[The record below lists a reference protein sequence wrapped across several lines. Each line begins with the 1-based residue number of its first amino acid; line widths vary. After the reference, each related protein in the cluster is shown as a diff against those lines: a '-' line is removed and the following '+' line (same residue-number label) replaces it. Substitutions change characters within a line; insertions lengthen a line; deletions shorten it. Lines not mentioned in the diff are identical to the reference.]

1 MCECC
6 SHKAQSQNG
15 HLHIKE
21 IASEKFTQLRKK
33 LINLPGVTGV
43 EYIVES
49 EEIKV
54 NFDQRIV
61 GQQQLAQ
68 MALELLA

>member
-6 SHKAQSQNG
+6 SQKAESHTG

-21 IASEKFTQLRKK
+21 IASEKFGQLRKM
-33 LINLPGVTGV
+33 LVNLPGVTGV
-43 EYIVES
+43 EYIVEN

-68 MALELLA
+68 MALELLV